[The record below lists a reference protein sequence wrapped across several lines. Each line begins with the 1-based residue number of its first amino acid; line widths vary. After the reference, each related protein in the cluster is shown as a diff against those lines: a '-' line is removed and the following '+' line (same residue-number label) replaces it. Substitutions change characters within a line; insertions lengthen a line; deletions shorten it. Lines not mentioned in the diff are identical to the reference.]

1 MYLELGFLPARF
13 VIMEKHHNFLKYIL
27 RENKS
32 SMIRQAFETLKTDS
46 IKGDFVDLVKQDM
59 IYLDIDMTEEE
70 ISNISRSQWKKFL
83 NGVVKECALKYM
95 KEENST
101 K

>member
-13 VIMEKHHNFLKYIL
+13 VIMEKHHNFLKYVL

-46 IKGDFVDLVKQDM
+46 IKGDFVDLVK
-59 IYLDIDMTEEE
+59 
-70 ISNISRSQWKKFL
+70 
-83 NGVVKECALKYM
+83 
-95 KEENST
+95 
-101 K
+101 